1 METVDINRDD
11 LVLHEGD
18 GTVRQA
24 SQLIVNSKDR
34 KDTKKMP
41 SPRKVR
47 NTTKKATTSKKPG
60 IASKVVVV
68 EPAET
73 KDDENNKSGTE
84 KPTEKPKFPHV
95 DFEGEFDD
103 GSSYF
108 EDWDDDDRKGRAFGY
123 HTNSLGDI
131 GNQHSQQDPKTGH
144 SQQSPY
150 ELTEEDI
157 EICRRLDDEYER
169 ALEERDIGYKAR
181 YSSVR
186 QTAIFSIVFLVI
198 YMIQGTIVYREL
210 LLLNNKHN
218 HVPGIE
224 GGESDEFDNEFQNW
238 SIPES
243 LLFSIFTITTVGY
256 GREDLPTT
264 PSFQAYTILYIMVG
278 IATLTIM
285 TAQVYQCIALEASRA
300 RLSQDK
306 QAELRRRSGLMLTSV
321 GNTIGKGFRHNE
333 IHVSSPKTSS
343 EHSGGGG
350 TKKNSDEIIISDNV
364 HQGLVPRSVEWF
376 FRSLDRAKHF
386 FRDTEVGKGI
396 SVVFPFA
403 GLILSGASVVC
414 LIEGWTFLESL
425 YFAVVSL
432 TTVGYGD
439 YVPTKLPT
447 IWFSKEQAEEERTEV
462 LRRAYRGQ
470 EAEIEII
477 AGDEDHLHFA
487 INLPSSRNNTGNS
500 ISSESSVDDG
510 MEHATIPM
518 NHVRS
523 VLRRKKQDGFNM
535 LPTTDDNANSDDETV
550 LVGVATSE
558 SAGMG
563 ETGLSNNGYRRR
575 RRIIQNCRVTQS
587 SDNTLDFGR
596 HEEDDIVSS
605 RSNAD
610 RTMKSMKDVI
620 RAVRNTLNLENGGI
634 SHRPAKPGEGNA
646 SKFMSI
652 QSTQNM
658 IDYSIFRR
666 QKQSK
671 KPSFALRVL
680 VQERFAEIIAMEVAG
695 YHSAIEIKDYTLSVT
710 INSMSETAEKWF
722 VPRRARKAF
731 RAVAFEILYF
741 VGEHGL
747 ITRGADALYE
757 LTPFEFH
764 GLFSTLVAAM
774 GDADAMESWLAKT
787 DTLALVDLQKGVLRR
802 SAPEENS
809 TGGSRQGIFS
819 LTAWAVK
826 PLAVKPF
833 LPLGHKPQGGNRKGQ
848 EGREGGRVFMT
859 QRELPGGV
867 GAAAGIHSS
876 GKKEYVLLSNI
887 TEARFLKM
895 GRNLRITT
903 KDTNNNN
910 LKNNIAKY
918 VKETSFRKLKFLPH
932 NTFVKSTIVRIIPD
946 SFPGMVLITDTGNM
960 NSENKYQ
967 LHEDWYSNGKDNDN
981 YWPYSDPSLSSWI
994 KERMEAD
1001 MYKPY
1006 QQKLQICFFN
1016 TIENTHTLQIT
1027 ATADI
1032 SILKSPTA
1040 TILQGPLH
1048 YVKKDEA
1055 CKF

>member
-1 METVDINRDD
+1 MESVDIDRDD

-18 GTVRQA
+18 GRIRRPSTV
-24 SQLIVNSKDR
+24 SVKDR
-34 KDTKKMP
+34 INIKKMP

-47 NTTKKATTSKKPG
+47 DTTTTATTTTVTTVTTIKKPG
-60 IASKVVVV
+60 VGSKAVAVAPV
-68 EPAET
+68 EI
-73 KDDENNKSGTE
+73 ENDGNRKSKSTLD
-84 KPTEKPKFPHV
+84 KRKSL
-95 DFEGEFDD
+95 DLAFEEDFDD
-103 GSSYF
+103 GSSCF
-108 EDWDDDDRKGRAFGY
+108 EDWDDDDSKGRAFY
-123 HTNSLGDI
+123 DNTNILYDN
-131 GNQHSQQDPKTGH
+131 GNKHSQQDLNAAH
-144 SQQSPY
+144 SQKSPF

-186 QTAIFSIVFLVI
+186 QTAIFSIFFLVI

-210 LLLNNKHN
+210 LLLNNEHN
-218 HVPGIE
+218 HVHRIE
-224 GGESDEFDNEFQNW
+224 DEESDEFDNEFQNW

-264 PSFQAYTILYIMVG
+264 PSFQAYTIVYIMVG

-306 QAELRRRSGLMLTSV
+306 QAELRRRSGLMLSSV
-321 GNTIGKGFRHNE
+321 GNTSGKELRGNKIR
-333 IHVSSPKTSS
+333 VTSPKASS
-343 EHSGGGG
+343 QHSGGG
-350 TKKNSDEIIISDNV
+350 TTENSDEIIISDNV
-364 HQGLVPRSVEWF
+364 HLGLVPRSVEYF
-376 FRSLDRAKHF
+376 FRSLDRARHF

-447 IWFSKEQAEEERTEV
+447 IWFCIFWLPLSIGFMSMYLSHIATFYIRLSDRNIRRIERQLRKRLQRAKEQAEVERAEV

-477 AGDEDHLHFA
+477 AGGEDDLRFA
-487 INLPSSRNNTGNS
+487 VNLQQLRSNTGNS
-500 ISSESSVDDG
+500 VSSESSVDDG

-518 NHVRS
+518 NHARS

-535 LPTTDDNANSDDETV
+535 LPTTDDNTNSDDETV

-558 SAGMG
+558 SAGLG
-563 ETGLSNNGYRRR
+563 ETCSSNTGSRRR
-575 RRIIQNCRVTQS
+575 QRIIQNCRVTQS
-587 SDNTLDFGR
+587 LDNTMDFVHDENG
-596 HEEDDIVSS
+596 D
-605 RSNAD
+605 NANSQQNTD

-620 RAVRNTLNLENGGI
+620 RAVRNTLNSENAGVG
-634 SHRPAKPGEGNA
+634 HRPVKPREANA

-680 VQERFAEIIAMEVAG
+680 VQERFAAIIAIEVAG

-710 INSMSETAEKWF
+710 IDSMSATTEKWS

-774 GDADAMESWLAKT
+774 GDADTMESWLAKT
-787 DTLALVDLQKGVLRR
+787 DTLALVDLQKGVLHR
-802 SAPEENS
+802 SAPEEDS
-809 TGGSRQGIFS
+809 GSSERQRIFS
-819 LTAWAVK
+819 
-826 PLAVKPF
+826 
-833 LPLGHKPQGGNRKGQ
+833 
-848 EGREGGRVFMT
+848 
-859 QRELPGGV
+859 
-867 GAAAGIHSS
+867 I
-876 GKKEYVLLSNI
+876 
-887 TEARFLKM
+887 
-895 GRNLRITT
+895 
-903 KDTNNNN
+903 D
-910 LKNNIAKY
+910 
-918 VKETSFRKLKFLPH
+918 
-932 NTFVKSTIVRIIPD
+932 
-946 SFPGMVLITDTGNM
+946 
-960 NSENKYQ
+960 
-967 LHEDWYSNGKDNDN
+967 
-981 YWPYSDPSLSSWI
+981 
-994 KERMEAD
+994 
-1001 MYKPY
+1001 
-1006 QQKLQICFFN
+1006 
-1016 TIENTHTLQIT
+1016 
-1027 ATADI
+1027 
-1032 SILKSPTA
+1032 
-1040 TILQGPLH
+1040 
-1048 YVKKDEA
+1048 
-1055 CKF
+1055 